1 MTEMFVILLIE
12 PLYQIYAART
22 LQKDRTLSRKRT
34 SSDQQTE
41 SFIDDLTKGT
51 LRNMR
56 MLWCEIPEVTY
67 LVFCLSVI
75 TNIVTT

>member
-56 MLWCEIPEVTY
+56 MLWCEIPEVTLFSVY
-67 LVFCLSVI
+67 LLSL
-75 TNIVTT
+75 TL